1 MNFKS
6 KKFQNIYIILL
17 LVAIISIFTINVIQA
32 NSATNN
38 SLVLKEKSPILD
50 EEIEGYIPDEEVI
63 VEDVPKIETINNSD
77 YEDNDSQYNNYE
89 ESEDMYATIDL
100 VYDKILAQIKKAN
113 ELRIDKHQK
122 GTKVPMEFFRYR
134 TAGSGKERTI
144 VSSDKRFEPKPL
156 FDDEAALQLE
166 QRADDEFLVFLNAET
181 EHINIIY
188 RRKNGQFGLIDVG
201 S

>member
-89 ESEDMYATIDL
+89 ESED
-100 VYDKILAQIKKAN
+100 
-113 ELRIDKHQK
+113 
-122 GTKVPMEFFRYR
+122 
-134 TAGSGKERTI
+134 
-144 VSSDKRFEPKPL
+144 
-156 FDDEAALQLE
+156 
-166 QRADDEFLVFLNAET
+166 
-181 EHINIIY
+181 IN
-188 RRKNGQFGLIDVG
+188 

>member
-77 YEDNDSQYNNYE
+77 Y
-89 ESEDMYATIDL
+89 
-100 VYDKILAQIKKAN
+100 
-113 ELRIDKHQK
+113 
-122 GTKVPMEFFRYR
+122 
-134 TAGSGKERTI
+134 
-144 VSSDKRFEPKPL
+144 
-156 FDDEAALQLE
+156 
-166 QRADDEFLVFLNAET
+166 
-181 EHINIIY
+181 
-188 RRKNGQFGLIDVG
+188 
-201 S
+201 